1 MIIVRIIDKENFK
14 FQEEKNDE
22 RSKYGITT
30 FFYRKN

>member
-22 RSKYGITT
+22 RSKYGKITMVG
-30 FFYRKN
+30 